1 MIVDDDDDSFF
12 FLHSGPEE
20 PRIVARIVFNE
31 NVKSRRRK
39 LGEKN
44 EEANESFIRF
54 RGLTHLHPSAD

>member
-1 MIVDDDDDSFF
+1 MILFFF

-20 PRIVARIVFNE
+20 PRIVARIVFNK

-54 RGLTHLHPSAD
+54 RGLI

>member
-1 MIVDDDDDSFF
+1 MEQSEEGVETVLPRETGTRIVIVDDDDDSFFF

-39 LGEKN
+39 LGEKK
-44 EEANESFIRF
+44 
-54 RGLTHLHPSAD
+54 